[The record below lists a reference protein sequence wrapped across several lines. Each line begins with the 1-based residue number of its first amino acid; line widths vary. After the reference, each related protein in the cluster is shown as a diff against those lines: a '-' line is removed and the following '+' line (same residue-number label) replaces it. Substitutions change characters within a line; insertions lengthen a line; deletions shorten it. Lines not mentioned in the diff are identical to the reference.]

1 MPKFDWGLFPIS
13 MNRLF
18 NILVISFCCAI
29 CCAQKSDIDFKR
41 GEIQIRPEPETGLIE
56 GEVLYSFEKGRGP
69 DSLWLDAPGM
79 EIGQVL
85 LNEQPVPYSQ
95 AGNRVGVR
103 APAATGQHRLRI
115 RYRAYPRQ
123 TVYFLGWDDAV
134 QGNEQIWTQGQGKYS
149 SHWVPSFDDMREK
162 VKFDLGILFRPGYS
176 VIANGRLT
184 GVSEADSLRRW
195 QFEMEHPMSSY
206 LLAFAIGRF
215 DSLELRSRSG
225 VPLRLYFPPGATQK
239 ATYTYKYSR
248 EMFDF
253 LESEIGVPYPWQEY
267 KQVPL
272 RDFMY
277 AGMENTTATF
287 FDDSYLVDSL
297 GFNDH
302 SYANVNAHE
311 MAHHWFGDL
320 VTETDGSQHWL
331 HEGFATYYAY
341 LAEEAVLGRE
351 YLDWKLLN
359 TARLLEDLDK
369 RGEGASLLD
378 PQAGSLIFYEKGAWA
393 LFLLRDLLGDDAFR
407 RGIRQYL
414 QAFAFANAT
423 VDDFLGTMQHASGVS
438 LQAFRQQWLEPVT
451 FPIGEA
457 LSFLGRRS
465 ARMAAFL
472 GLHEEVIAGD
482 SLAAEVLTA
491 AWEASEA
498 PGYRAALL
506 REFRPSFGEAHLRRA
521 LESPEPEV
529 QKALLGGLD
538 RADPWMFPY
547 LEKFLDA
554 PSYEVRGDAL
564 LKLWMARPTLRSA
577 CLDQAAENGSLADL
591 KVQQLWW
598 VLALFTDSYA
608 PLERRVTYLE
618 SLRETTDPAYNRD
631 IRQNAFGLLRQID
644 ALDDKNQRDLIRA
657 TEHHSWQFRI
667 FARRLL
673 DELMQQRPERAFW
686 ESLAPGFPEASFP
699 YFYAKINAL

>member
-1 MPKFDWGLFPIS
+1 MPKFDWGTFLKS

-18 NILVISFCCAI
+18 NILVISSCCAI

-41 GEIQIRPEPETGLIE
+41 GEIQVRPEPETGLIE

-69 DSLWLDAPGM
+69 DSLWLDAPGL
-79 EIGQVL
+79 EVGQVL
-85 LNEQPVPYSQ
+85 LNEQPVPYSH
-95 AGNRVGVR
+95 AGNRIGVG
-103 APAATGQHRLRI
+103 APAAAGEHRLRI

-134 QGNEQIWTQGQGKYS
+134 QGNEQVWTQGQGKYS

-162 VKFDLGILFRPGYS
+162 VQFDLRVLFRPGYS

-225 VPLRLYFPPGATQK
+225 VPLRLYFPPGAAQK
-239 ATYTYKYSR
+239 ALYTYKYSR
-248 EMFDF
+248 ELFDF

-272 RDFMY
+272 HDFMY

-302 SYANVNAHE
+302 SYVNVNAHE
-311 MAHHWFGDL
+311 MAHQWFGDL

-351 YLDWKLLN
+351 YLDWKLLQ
-359 TARLLEDLDK
+359 TARILEDLDK

-414 QAFAFANAT
+414 HTFSFANAT
-423 VDDFLGTMQHASGVS
+423 VDDFLGEMQHASGVS
-438 LQAFRQQWLEPVT
+438 LQAFRAQWLEPEA
-451 FPIGEA
+451 FPIEQA

-465 ARMAAFL
+465 ARIAAFL
-472 GLHEEVIAGD
+472 GLHQEVLAAD
-482 SLAAEVLTA
+482 SLASEVLTA

-506 REFRPSFGEAHLRRA
+506 REFRPSFRGVHLRKA
-521 LESPEPEV
+521 FESPEPEV

-538 RADPWMFPY
+538 RAEPWMFPY

-564 LKLWMARPTLRSA
+564 LKLWMARPALRNA

-644 ALDDKNQRDLIRA
+644 ALDEANQRDLIRA